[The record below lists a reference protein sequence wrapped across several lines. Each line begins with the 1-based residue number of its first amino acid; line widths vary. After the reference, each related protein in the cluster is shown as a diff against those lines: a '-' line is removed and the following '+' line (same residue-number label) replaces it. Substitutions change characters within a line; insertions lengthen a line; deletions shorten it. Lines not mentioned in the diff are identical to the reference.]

1 MRNPSFVKAIIK
13 ALKSLQDKIRHL
25 ELERAVTAEK
35 FKELSKE
42 TKEQM
47 SYSRERTSEKSDDS
61 SSESDLGTPP
71 LAATPPQLRNKGI
84 GKLYRK

>member
-1 MRNPSFVKAIIK
+1 MIEDYIKAIIK

-35 FKELSKE
+35 FKELSKQVSS
-42 TKEQM
+42 T
-47 SYSRERTSEKSDDS
+47 SREATRDEREMDNSS

-71 LAATPPQLRNKGI
+71 LATTPSQLHNVDSKEMI
-84 GKLYRK
+84 